1 METPEYWKEQYEA
14 TSRELAR
21 ALRENDVL
29 KRIAKGVRDLD
40 REMMEGGTIGGDTM
54 TEYKRLETELYAALN
69 EFEAIKD

>member
-1 METPEYWKEQYEA
+1 MENTPEYWKSQYESV
-14 TSRELAR
+14 SRELGT

-40 REMMEGGTIGGDTM
+40 REMMEGGECGGDTM

-69 EFEAIKD
+69 EFEALK